1 MKERITRKQQAIN
14 FQGTIGW
21 GYMEFHLTEIRVTP
35 YTIKNEQVC
44 KEARIIIDD
53 LQNEKK
59 NLSGKPTKTQAIQ
72 LKHNNIKAALINIY
86 HIYDYARLLTGKNFC
101 TTEEGMGNQKETPAV

>member
-1 MKERITRKQQAIN
+1 
-14 FQGTIGW
+14 
-21 GYMEFHLTEIRVTP
+21 MEFHLTEIRVTP

-59 NLSGKPTKTQAIQ
+59 NLSGKPTKT
-72 LKHNNIKAALINIY
+72 
-86 HIYDYARLLTGKNFC
+86 
-101 TTEEGMGNQKETPAV
+101 